1 MNQTDAA
8 SRLNQVFGRSGSGP
22 LSGVVVAD
30 FTRVLAGPYCTM
42 LLADMGATVIK
53 VESPQGDD
61 TRGWKPPVRDDEA
74 TFYLSVNRN
83 KHSIVL
89 DFRDESDLEVARELA
104 ARADVLV
111 ENFKPGGLEQFKLD
125 YDSVSALNP
134 DVIYASITGFGTA
147 GGAGL
152 PGYDLLVQAVSG
164 MMSLTGGQDTEPYR
178 AGLAIF
184 DVITGLHASIGILG
198 ALHHKDNTGQGQLVE
213 LNLLSSALS
222 GMVNQSAA
230 YVTGGLV
237 PTRMGNEHP
246 SLYPYEPMP
255 TGDGMLIVVAGNNGQ
270 FTKLCDALGIP
281 EVAADP
287 RFGNPQERNANREE
301 LRPILQGR
309 LAERSAAEWFEHLS
323 GLGLPC
329 APIQDVKGGIEL
341 ARKLGLEPVVMAGN
355 GERRIPSVRHPVAFS
370 QTPVSYELAPPE
382 LNASS
387 DLVRTWLAAKEVRL
401 VG

>member
-8 SRLNQVFGRSGSGP
+8 SKLNQAFGRSGSGP

-53 VESPQGDD
+53 VESPHGDD

-230 YVTGGLV
+230 YVAGGLV

-270 FTKLCDALGIP
+270 FTKLCEALGIP